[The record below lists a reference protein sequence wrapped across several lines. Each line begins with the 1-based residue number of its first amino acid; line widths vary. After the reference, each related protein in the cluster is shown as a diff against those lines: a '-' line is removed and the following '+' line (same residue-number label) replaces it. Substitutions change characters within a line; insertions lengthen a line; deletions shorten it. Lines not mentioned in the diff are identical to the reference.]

1 MNMIHSMAGGKLRTH
16 DSHDYAKVRV
26 LEGEMAGNIVLYI
39 SPFPLLKENDLV
51 LVPVGRAGSP
61 TKACVIRV
69 DHAVNELS
77 FPIPIKRMKSIL
89 QIIQE

>member
-26 LEGEMAGNIVLYI
+26 LEGEMAGNIVWYL
-39 SPFPLLKENDLV
+39 SSFPHLKENDMV
-51 LVPVGRAGSP
+51 LVPVGREGKP
-61 TKACVIRV
+61 EKAIVVRV
-69 DHAVNELS
+69 DHEVNELS

-89 QIIQE
+89 QILQE